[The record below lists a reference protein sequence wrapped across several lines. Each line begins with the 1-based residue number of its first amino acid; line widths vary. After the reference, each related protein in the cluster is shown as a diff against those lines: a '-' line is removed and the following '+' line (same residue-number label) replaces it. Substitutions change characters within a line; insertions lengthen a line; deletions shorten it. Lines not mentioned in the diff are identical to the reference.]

1 MTQIQ
6 QDHIKRFRKAFPEM
20 QDYSDVE
27 AMAYCRNLKRE
38 KRRVDKFI
46 EERVN
51 YYGNRIK

>member
-27 AMAYCRNLKRE
+27 AMAYCRNLKQE
-38 KRRVDKFI
+38 KRRVDKFV
-46 EERVN
+46 EKRVN
-51 YYGNRIK
+51 YYGNEAK

>member
-20 QDYSDVE
+20 QEYSDVE

-38 KRRVDKFI
+38 KRRVDRQI
-46 EERVN
+46 EKKVN
-51 YYGNRIK
+51 YYGNRVK

>member
-20 QDYSDVE
+20 QEYSDVE

-38 KRRVDKFI
+38 KRRVDRQI
-46 EERVN
+46 EKKVN